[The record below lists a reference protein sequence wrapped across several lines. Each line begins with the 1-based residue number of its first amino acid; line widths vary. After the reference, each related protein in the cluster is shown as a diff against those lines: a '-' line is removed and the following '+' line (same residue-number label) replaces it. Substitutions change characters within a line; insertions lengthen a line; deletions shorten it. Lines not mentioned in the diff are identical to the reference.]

1 LNSTILPPDT
11 RTFRD
16 TEVNPGQPYFYKFTV
31 VKTDMTE
38 SDFSNIASATPLDT
52 IPPRLTHTP
61 VTSANPGM
69 PLSLSATATDNVH
82 VLSVRIY
89 YRHVGESPYLMQEM
103 TNTTDNNY
111 VVTLPGAFMTPPGVE
126 YYLEAF
132 DGRNYTRS
140 GRAEDPHLIE
150 IDDTPVPTGISPIK
164 GSVEGST
171 VVVITGSNFQ
181 TGAEVFFGGAP
192 ASNVVL
198 NSPNQITCTT
208 PAHFPAVVDVRV
220 ENPSDSYGTLL
231 NAFTFE
237 STAAQVS
244 MPLTGGG
251 QGDFVTVPVN
261 AANFQGLLAASLEI
275 TFDPSILRAS
285 SAEPGTLTAGF
296 GYAVNLNTP
305 GSVRISMS
313 NPTMVSGDGSL
324 ALITFEVIGVPG
336 SSSDLTIA
344 SYTFNDGAIPAEIA
358 NGQFNVDNVFSVSGT
373 ISYHNSSSPVGGV
386 NLELAGDVVRRAVS
400 LPDGTFEVQ
409 GVPAGDYVLT
419 ASKAGNVN
427 GITAYDASFVLQHE
441 VGLIDLDDIE
451 RIAADVNANGII
463 NSMDAAY
470 ILQYAAGLI
479 STPFPGAG
487 SEWKFSPSSRSLP
500 GLVGDVADQDFNAIL
515 LGDVSGNWTPNKE
528 HLINIE
534 SLAAEAVLTI
544 PDTDIIV
551 DGSELIAVELA
562 SQGGEVFSADLV
574 LTYDPAH
581 ISIEAVSISP
591 DATSWTL
598 VSNLQEPGIIR
609 IAAAGSVPLD
619 ASTELFVLNVKA
631 LGQANTS
638 STIVTSFISL
648 NEGGVP
654 ATAVDGVVSI
664 SYPSLYLPLILSR

>member
-1 LNSTILPPDT
+1 
-11 RTFRD
+11 
-16 TEVNPGQPYFYKFTV
+16 
-31 VKTDMTE
+31 M
-38 SDFSNIASATPLDT
+38 
-52 IPPRLTHTP
+52 
-61 VTSANPGM
+61 
-69 PLSLSATATDNVH
+69 
-82 VLSVRIY
+82 
-89 YRHVGESPYLMQEM
+89 
-103 TNTTDNNY
+103 
-111 VVTLPGAFMTPPGVE
+111 VTLPGTFMTPPGVE

-132 DGRNYTRS
+132 DGRNYARS

-164 GSVEGST
+164 GSVEGGT
-171 VVVITGSNFQ
+171 VVVIAGSNFQ
-181 TGAEVFFGGAP
+181 AGAEVLFGGAP

-220 ENPSDSYGTLL
+220 ENPSGGYGTLL
-231 NAFTFE
+231 NAFTYE
-237 STAAQVS
+237 GATAQVS
-244 MPLTGGG
+244 MPITGGG
-251 QGDFVTVPVN
+251 QGKFVTVPVN

-275 TFDPSILRAS
+275 TFDPTIIQAS

-305 GSVRISMS
+305 GLVKISMS

-324 ALITFEVIGVPG
+324 ALITFEVIGTPG

-344 SYTFNDGAIPAEIA
+344 SHLFNDGAIPAEIG

-373 ISYHNSSSPVGGV
+373 VSYHNTSSPVGGV
-386 NLELAGDVVRRAVS
+386 NLEVAGDVVRQAVS
-400 LPDGTFEVQ
+400 LPDGSFEVQ
-409 GVPAGDYVLT
+409 GVPPGDYVLT
-419 ASKAGNVN
+419 ASKTGNVN

-441 VGLIDLDDIE
+441 VGLIDLDDIA

-463 NSMDAAY
+463 NAMDASY

-500 GLVGDVADQDFNAIL
+500 DLDSDVADQDFIAIL
-515 LGDVSGNWTPNKE
+515 VGDVSGNWTPNKG
-528 HLINIE
+528 HLINTE
-534 SLAAEAVLTI
+534 PVVGEAVLTI
-544 PDTDIIV
+544 PNTNILV
-551 DGSELIAVELA
+551 GGSELIAVELD
-562 SQGGEVFSADLV
+562 SQGGEVLSADLV
-574 LTYDPAH
+574 LTYDPTH

-591 DATSWTL
+591 DANSWTL
-598 VSNLQEPGIIR
+598 VSNLQEPGVIR

-619 ASTELFVLNVKA
+619 ANSELFVLSVKA

-638 STIVTSFISL
+638 STIVTSYISL

-654 ATAVDGVVSI
+654 ATAIDGVVSI
-664 SYPSLYLPLILSR
+664 SYPSLYLPLIIRR